1 MRTWYSDTHGDAPA
15 DNKGLPI
22 KAAGSDFYLQLLN
35 DLISFDKSAKYQLM
49 PVRMTHTCQ
58 RRRQMKIT
66 QDE

>member
-1 MRTWYSDTHGDAPA
+1 MLPQITQ
-15 DNKGLPI
+15 GLPI
-22 KAAGSDFYLQLLN
+22 NAAGSDFYLQLLN

-49 PVRMTHTCQ
+49 TVRMTHTCQ